1 MTVRDSPKFA
11 EKFADEK
18 RRRQIAAI
26 GLLRD
31 LAANFS
37 AKKNYMGDF

>member
-1 MTVRDSPKFA
+1 MTVRDSRKFA

-26 GLLRD
+26 CLLRD